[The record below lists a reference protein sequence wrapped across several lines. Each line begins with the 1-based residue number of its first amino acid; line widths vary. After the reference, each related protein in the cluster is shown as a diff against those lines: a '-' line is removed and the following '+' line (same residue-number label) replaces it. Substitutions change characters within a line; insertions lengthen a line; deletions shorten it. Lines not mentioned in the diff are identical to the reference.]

1 MPQGETPT
9 RDPSRRLNKLECGSK
24 SVGLSSGLA
33 VYVVFLGKIPD
44 FRNGSVYPGRMG
56 GNPVKS

>member
-33 VYVVFLGKIPD
+33 EPSEELREGRNVVPSMKLHLIQ
-44 FRNGSVYPGRMG
+44 REW
-56 GNPVKS
+56 